1 MNSVISLDGNDIF
14 AVARMF
20 EQMNINE
27 LGDITETIPPELQI
41 FDQNSSAYS
50 STNNTWKSWLKEFDS
65 LVGLIDAYAYKS
77 EANSTLVKKLPQTR
91 MSQKQVESAITNEKD
106 RIMKIA
112 KLDTAMKSFK
122 LQVNLLPVNVDF
134 DSRTAFEKLTSSTE
148 QITTF
153 LAELTTDDNTSVF
166 FKSILLTEMRKL
178 LVDNMRDFSTQLTPE
193 SSSVYDSQFA
203 DVILPKIDEKIQ
215 QNQIDMN
222 EQVRVGIP
230 EINQLKTTV
239 NETLQSNLSS
249 AIITELSSLKD
260 AIPIINSLNEKLAIN
275 LVEWKQ
281 LVGTG
286 SFNLEKSDDSDFNYK
301 IESDTKEMIEI
312 LNKYKRDTKV
322 YKDAFK
328 ELEKLQ
334 GQINNL
340 LTNQGGV
347 KQVANTVPYVNIDTQ
362 KPIRFLATD
371 YDAGDDDSDDRG
383 GCGDDE
389 DD

>member
-41 FDQNSSAYS
+41 FDQNSSAYA
-50 STNNTWKSWLKEFDS
+50 STNNSWKSWLKEFDS

-106 RIMKIA
+106 RIMKNA
-112 KLDTAMKSFK
+112 NFDTAMKSFK

-153 LAELTTDDNTSVF
+153 LAELTSDDDTSVF

-193 SSSVYDSQFA
+193 SSSLYDSQFA
-203 DVILPKIDEKIQ
+203 DVIIPKIDEKIQ

-230 EINQLKTTV
+230 EINELKTTV
-239 NETLQSNLSS
+239 NETLQSNVSS

-260 AIPIINSLNEKLAIN
+260 GCHQAILSQIIKKDNKKKKNQH
-275 LVEWKQ
+275 W
-281 LVGTG
+281 
-286 SFNLEKSDDSDFNYK
+286 
-301 IESDTKEMIEI
+301 I
-312 LNKYKRDTKV
+312 LYCSKT
-322 YKDAFK
+322 
-328 ELEKLQ
+328 
-334 GQINNL
+334 
-340 LTNQGGV
+340 
-347 KQVANTVPYVNIDTQ
+347 
-362 KPIRFLATD
+362 
-371 YDAGDDDSDDRG
+371 
-383 GCGDDE
+383 
-389 DD
+389 

>member
-41 FDQNSSAYS
+41 FDQNSSAYA

-91 MSQKQVESAITNEKD
+91 MGQKQVDSAITNEKD
-106 RIMKIA
+106 RLMKNA
-112 KLDTAMKSFK
+112 NFDTAMKSFK

-134 DSRTAFEKLTSSTE
+134 DSQTAFEELTSSTE

-193 SSSVYDSQFA
+193 
-203 DVILPKIDEKIQ
+203 
-215 QNQIDMN
+215 
-222 EQVRVGIP
+222 
-230 EINQLKTTV
+230 
-239 NETLQSNLSS
+239 
-249 AIITELSSLKD
+249 
-260 AIPIINSLNEKLAIN
+260 
-275 LVEWKQ
+275 
-281 LVGTG
+281 
-286 SFNLEKSDDSDFNYK
+286 
-301 IESDTKEMIEI
+301 
-312 LNKYKRDTKV
+312 
-322 YKDAFK
+322 
-328 ELEKLQ
+328 
-334 GQINNL
+334 
-340 LTNQGGV
+340 
-347 KQVANTVPYVNIDTQ
+347 
-362 KPIRFLATD
+362 
-371 YDAGDDDSDDRG
+371 
-383 GCGDDE
+383 
-389 DD
+389 